1 MVDNPN
7 VHLSTF
13 LKDVLDQ
20 CNTFFKLC
28 DLQELHRQ
36 RLAATTKKVKEQ
48 MAEVERSVRVAQA
61 QVEDPPPSARVLST
75 TFVPGENPFTPKE
88 RC

>member
-1 MVDNPN
+1 MVDKPN
-7 VHLSTF
+7 IHLSAF

-20 CNTFFKLC
+20 CDTFFKLC

-61 QVEDPPPSARVLST
+61 QIDDPAPQVRST
-75 TFVPGENPFTPKE
+75 TFEPGENPFATRE
-88 RC
+88 RA